1 MASTLIDEARVALG
15 GIGDLFSG
23 VVSPTLRLGV
33 TGLSRAGKTVFITA
47 LIHNLLHGGR
57 LPLFNAAAEGRIV
70 RAYLEPQTH
79 DEIPRFAY
87 EDHVAL
93 LTGPDRAWP
102 QGTQRISELRLTIDY
117 QARGIVAR
125 NTHGGQLRID
135 IVDYPGEWLLDLPL
149 MSMRYEDWS
158 QATLAQSRS
167 GARLELAGP
176 FHAHLATLEPAARA
190 NEAAAQEAARLFTAY
205 LARCRLDDVSLSSL
219 PPGRFLMPGDLEGS
233 PLLTFAPLDV
243 TPETAAKRGS
253 LHAMMKRRYDSYV
266 AHVVRP
272 FFYDHFARLDRQ
284 IVLADLLTALNAGP
298 AAVADLSAALSA
310 VLACFR
316 QGANSWSSVFTGRRI
331 DRILFAATKAD
342 LLHHGSHNR
351 LEAILRLVL
360 ERALKRVEFSGAR
373 LDVAAL
379 AAIRA
384 TREATVRQGGDTLPC
399 IVGTP
404 QAGEVIGEELFDG
417 ETEAAIFPGDL
428 PADPA
433 RALDGSLAGSLRFVR
448 FRPPKLGAVPLQ
460 SSPAFPHIRLDRSIE
475 FLIGDRFR

>member
-15 GIGDLFSG
+15 GIGELFAG

-33 TGLSRAGKTVFITA
+33 TGLSRSGKTVFITA

-167 GARLELAGP
+167 GARLELWPAP
-176 FHAHLATLEPAARA
+176 LHAHLATLEPAAR
-190 NEAAAQEAARLFTAY
+190 
-205 LARCRLDDVSLSSL
+205 
-219 PPGRFLMPGDLEGS
+219 
-233 PLLTFAPLDV
+233 
-243 TPETAAKRGS
+243 
-253 LHAMMKRRYDSYV
+253 
-266 AHVVRP
+266 
-272 FFYDHFARLDRQ
+272 
-284 IVLADLLTALNAGP
+284 
-298 AAVADLSAALSA
+298 
-310 VLACFR
+310 
-316 QGANSWSSVFTGRRI
+316 
-331 DRILFAATKAD
+331 
-342 LLHHGSHNR
+342 
-351 LEAILRLVL
+351 
-360 ERALKRVEFSGAR
+360 
-373 LDVAAL
+373 
-379 AAIRA
+379 
-384 TREATVRQGGDTLPC
+384 
-399 IVGTP
+399 
-404 QAGEVIGEELFDG
+404 GE
-417 ETEAAIFPGDL
+417 
-428 PADPA
+428 
-433 RALDGSLAGSLRFVR
+433 
-448 FRPPKLGAVPLQ
+448 
-460 SSPAFPHIRLDRSIE
+460 
-475 FLIGDRFR
+475 

>member
-15 GIGDLFSG
+15 GIGELFAG

-33 TGLSRAGKTVFITA
+33 TGLSRSGKTVFITA

-176 FHAHLATLEPAARA
+176 FHAHLATLEPARA
-190 NEAAAQEAARLFTAY
+190 GER
-205 LARCRLDDVSLSSL
+205 S
-219 PPGRFLMPGDLEGS
+219 GG
-233 PLLTFAPLDV
+233 
-243 TPETAAKRGS
+243 
-253 LHAMMKRRYDSYV
+253 
-266 AHVVRP
+266 
-272 FFYDHFARLDRQ
+272 
-284 IVLADLLTALNAGP
+284 AGG
-298 AAVADLSAALSA
+298 SAALHRLSRPLPPA
-310 VLACFR
+310 TMYRCPRCRRA
-316 QGANSWSSVFTGRRI
+316 ASSCPAISKARPSSPSLRSTSRR
-331 DRILFAATKAD
+331 RP
-342 LLHHGSHNR
+342 R
-351 LEAILRLVL
+351 R
-360 ERALKRVEFSGAR
+360 SGAR
-373 LDVAAL
+373 
-379 AAIRA
+379 
-384 TREATVRQGGDTLPC
+384 C
-399 IVGTP
+399 TP
-404 QAGEVIGEELFDG
+404 
-417 ETEAAIFPGDL
+417 
-428 PADPA
+428 
-433 RALDGSLAGSLRFVR
+433 
-448 FRPPKLGAVPLQ
+448 
-460 SSPAFPHIRLDRSIE
+460 
-475 FLIGDRFR
+475 